1 MLCFLRLSSAAN
13 YNVMQ
18 FGAKGDG
25 VTDDTMA
32 FERAW
37 QEVCNDVGP
46 SSRLTIPMPN
56 TFLVGPITFQGP
68 CKSPLI
74 HIQILGT
81 IMAPQNPSSW
91 NGCETGAWLLFYKV
105 NGLFIDGAGTI
116 NGRGDAWWTKSS
128 AYALHFESCNG
139 LRLTKLKHRN
149 SPRNHIGLN
158 RCSYSTLSYLDI
170 VAPGN
175 SPNTDGIDISLST
188 QVRVHHS
195 IIRTGDDCIALSNGS
210 SQINITGIYCGP
222 GHGISIGSLGMNG
235 QYNTVEGVKVRK
247 CRFSG
252 TTNGARIKT
261 WQGGSGYARDITFE
275 KIILHNVNNPIII
288 DQHYCPHNYNCPKE
302 SSAVK
307 VSDISY
313 KRFVGTSSSRTAIN
327 FDCSN
332 NVACSGILLDHIN
345 ITSTVK
351 GEDPTV
357 YCNNAYGTSSFSS
370 PSASCLL
377 N

>member
-1 MLCFLRLSSAAN
+1 MVCFLRLSSAAN
-13 YNVMQ
+13 YNIMQ

-25 VTDDTMA
+25 VTDDTKV

-37 QEVCNDVGP
+37 QELCNDVEP

-105 NGLFIDGAGTI
+105 NGLFIDGGGTI
-116 NGRGDAWWTKSS
+116 NGRGEAWWTKSS
-128 AYALHFESCNG
+128 TYVHSIALHFESCNG
-139 LRLTKLKHRN
+139 LRLTKIKHRN

-170 VAPGN
+170 VAPAN

-195 IIRTGDDCIALSNGS
+195 IIRTEVIF
-210 SQINITGIYCGP
+210 
-222 GHGISIGSLGMNG
+222 IGSLGMNG

-247 CRFSG
+247 CQFSG

-261 WQGGSGYARDITFE
+261 WQ
-275 KIILHNVNNPIII
+275 
-288 DQHYCPHNYNCPKE
+288 

-313 KRFVGTSSSRTAIN
+313 KIFVGTSLSRTAIN

-332 NVACSGILLDHIN
+332 NVACTGILLDQIN

-351 GEDPTV
+351 GEYPTV

-370 PSASCLL
+370 PTASCLL

>member
-81 IMAPQNPSSW
+81 IIAPQNPSSW

-105 NGLFIDGAGTI
+105 NGLFIDGGGTI

-128 AYALHFESCNG
+128 TYVRSIVLLYLTCSYLNSKTNFLHFMQITEESKCTIPPTALHFESCNG

-170 VAPGN
+170 AAPAD

-222 GHGISIGSLGMNG
+222 GHGI
-235 QYNTVEGVKVRK
+235 R
-247 CRFSG
+247 
-252 TTNGARIKT
+252 
-261 WQGGSGYARDITFE
+261 
-275 KIILHNVNNPIII
+275 
-288 DQHYCPHNYNCPKE
+288 
-302 SSAVK
+302 
-307 VSDISY
+307 
-313 KRFVGTSSSRTAIN
+313 
-327 FDCSN
+327 
-332 NVACSGILLDHIN
+332 
-345 ITSTVK
+345 
-351 GEDPTV
+351 
-357 YCNNAYGTSSFSS
+357 
-370 PSASCLL
+370 
-377 N
+377 